1 MGRLKARNADESCHR
16 LIACHMVDR
25 NWKFI
30 GNNGMRVGMRKEL
43 TRVMVADLKS
53 KLFLGMRIP
62 LLYLKI
68 RNGFGGW
75 SNTRGLS
82 GRGKDNSRGQIR
94 RSYSSLGFTISST
107 TGDC

>member
-43 TRVMVADLKS
+43 TRVMVADLKIKVVLGNADPLTVS
-53 KLFLGMRIP
+53 K
-62 LLYLKI
+62 
-68 RNGFGGW
+68 
-75 SNTRGLS
+75 NTQRLWGLEQYE
-82 GRGKDNSRGQIR
+82 RTFWKRKR
-94 RSYSSLGFTISST
+94 
-107 TGDC
+107 